1 VAIAVYYALAR
12 LSWVHLPAMSLYRRP
27 NFSKIIAASPR
38 LWTFYLC
45 MPQEF
50 RSPRLVHNR
59 LSSQLLYRLLDLRH
73 WPELKL
79 AALSGMLPSVVSAH
93 LSGKRPI
100 GGQHLAAYLRVL
112 DRQERVAFLD
122 AWLRDNVGHEV
133 IANLLDGTKTHSMT
147 SVEENQ
153 CRMLDWWATAIARDS
168 KVAKIFSCFIT
179 RDGFRS
185 PSVLLL
191 PVSTAAAHL
200 QSWLLGRLLAVG
212 ISCGACA
219 LVSSTPR
226 LLSLRLFWLC
236 ASRAR

>member
-1 VAIAVYYALAR
+1 
-12 LSWVHLPAMSLYRRP
+12 
-27 NFSKIIAASPR
+27 
-38 LWTFYLC
+38 
-45 MPQEF
+45 MPKEF
-50 RSPRLVHNR
+50 RSPRIVHNR
-59 LSSQLLYRLLDLRH
+59 LSSQFLYRLLDLRD

-122 AWLRDNVGHEV
+122 AWLRDNVGPTV
-133 IANLLDGTKTHSMT
+133 
-147 SVEENQ
+147 
-153 CRMLDWWATAIARDS
+153 IARDS

-179 RDGFRS
+179 RDGFKS

-200 QSWLLGRLLAVG
+200 QSWLLEKA
-212 ISCGACA
+212 
-219 LVSSTPR
+219 SSG
-226 LLSLRLFWLC
+226 
-236 ASRAR
+236 